1 MAISSTYCTT
11 RDVEDVF
18 PNVDEFDSKDAVY
31 GWVVDSGDRYVAY
44 NTGIVTALFE
54 DGRNLGSAQAD
65 QVNVSGNG
73 QWFYDS
79 SADALYYYSS
89 SAHGNPNDRLIEA
102 GEDFVTLMAR
112 IMKNASRYL
121 DSRIDA
127 NLPRDQFKDK
137 EGNFDYIIIRTTA
150 LISAYFLVNSSD
162 PNSATAE
169 SLLGEA
175 NFNIA
180 QLNEGKTRL
189 SGSVTGD
196 ASKGIIREVTAP
208 QNSNGLHIVDTRG
221 SFNGVFDNIKV
232 IITTGG
238 VIGTSKFSVFGGDTD
253 GLKTNQIITDEIIN
267 GQYQSIGNGL
277 QIRFAGKN
285 DSSQATA
292 NDEWEIEA
300 FGYQESIDDNIGGVR
315 SIKMTRHGRQRRYL
329 N

>member
-1 MAISSTYCTT
+1 MAISSTYCTH
-11 RDVEDVF
+11 RDVEDVY

-31 GWVVDSGDRYVAY
+31 GWVEVTTNKYACHNSGL
-44 NTGIVTALFE
+44 VTQLFVNGE
-54 DGRNLGSAQAD
+54 SLGPAQSAHTD
-65 QVNVSGNG
+65 LNVEGE
-73 QWFYDS
+73 WFYNSTD
-79 SADALYYYSS
+79 DVLYYYS
-89 SAHGNPNDRLIEA
+89 ATDPNDKLIEA
-102 GEDFVTLMAR
+102 GEMFSTLMTR

-137 EGNFDYIIIRTTA
+137 EGNFDYIIVRTTA

-162 PNSATAE
+162 PNSATAQ